1 MDHTTLSDTTLINLL
16 QEGNEEAFAEIY
28 NRYWKRV
35 YFLAFKYTKSPQIA
49 QDLVQDVFLKVWI
62 NRKNYVHVKEFKSYL
77 IVAARNQIISALRN
91 KVFYESI
98 ESIEIIEEEILL
110 PEKQLSYKESVVFLN
125 EAIEMLTPRQKNIY
139 QLSRNEGLKYEEI
152 AKEMGISVSTVKNH
166 MTKAIQFIRNHL
178 TDKHVHP
185 IILILIL
192 LGKKYF

>member
-1 MDHTTLSDTTLINLL
+1 MSDTTLINLL

-98 ESIEIIEEEILL
+98 ESSEIIEEEILL

>member
-28 NRYWKRV
+28 NRYWKRI

-98 ESIEIIEEEILL
+98 ESSEIIEEKILL

-125 EAIEMLTPRQKNIY
+125 EAIQMLTPQQKKIY